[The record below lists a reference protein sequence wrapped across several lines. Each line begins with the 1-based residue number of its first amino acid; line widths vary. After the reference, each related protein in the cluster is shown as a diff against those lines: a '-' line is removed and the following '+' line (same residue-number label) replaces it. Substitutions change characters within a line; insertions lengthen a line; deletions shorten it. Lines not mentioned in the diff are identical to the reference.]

1 MVRGPWVLQ
10 FPFIPSACS
19 RRVCFRWTFTGRPE
33 KETAWAVGKLT
44 CSGLGRLQEPEIPG
58 TRRVQGAFLGDVG
71 FGEV

>member
-10 FPFIPSACS
+10 FPAAGESVS
-19 RRVCFRWTFTGRPE
+19 GETFTGRPE
-33 KETAWAVGKLT
+33 KEMAWAVGKLT

-58 TRRVQGAFLGDVG
+58 TRRAQGAFLGHVG